1 MKQPS
6 VSKASLNLRKQTKTR
21 RAYKNARGSLYAERS
36 PEALFGG
43 NRCLLSLKK
52 NEEGMAI
59 PIYSPIIGG
68 RDKSTMSLR
77 KPVLPSKNL
86 SQ

>member
-21 RAYKNARGSLYAERS
+21 RAYKNARGSPYAERS

-52 NEEGMAI
+52 MRQVWLYPSI
-59 PIYSPIIGG
+59 
-68 RDKSTMSLR
+68 
-77 KPVLPSKNL
+77 VLS
-86 SQ
+86 